1 MAERDAFGRFLPQN
15 KPGTPPATQ
24 VRVVMTAL
32 DRFTESF
39 IKKMA
44 LDVVANLSR
53 APSEGGTP
61 VDTGWARANWLASV
75 TQPITEPAGDPEN
88 VSAAESEKEAGLGKV
103 LAYRLSAGSVFISN
117 NVPYITRLN
126 DGYSQQ
132 APAGFVQR
140 AIQEAVTNIRAV

>member
-15 KPGTPPATQ
+15 KKGTPLPTQ
-24 VRVVMTAL
+24 VRVVMSAL
-32 DRFTESF
+32 DRFSESF
-39 IKKMA
+39 IKKIT

-75 TQPITEPAGDPEN
+75 TQPITEPAGTPES
-88 VSAAESEKEAGLGKV
+88 VEAAEGEKEAGLGRV
-103 LAYRLSAGSVFISN
+103 LAYRLTAGPVFISN

-126 DGYSQQ
+126 DGSSDQ
-132 APAGFVQR
+132 AAEGFVQR
-140 AIQEAVTNIRAV
+140 AIQEAVTNVRVA